1 MPKETR
7 EAYAERREVI
17 ARRRAIVRAS
27 MAGLRTSGALGAQE
41 TAWYLRKRQQRH
53 AAEGAYTDAAIIHE
67 VLRLRRALVRANK
80 RIVNLLEF
88 HDAVCVAAATGRRSK
103 VEFIERPPR
112 EVVLQRRL
120 ERKQARASRK
130 AVAR

>member
-41 TAWYLRKRQQRH
+41 TAWYLRKRQQRL

-80 RIVNLLEF
+80 RIALLSRFNE
-88 HDAVCVAAATGRRSK
+88 AVVIATITGQRST
-103 VEFIERPPR
+103 VEYIERPAR
-112 EVVLQRRL
+112 DVVLQRRL

-130 AVAR
+130 AGLP